1 MIDWFVW
8 VQVIV
13 ALIVGLLCV
22 AVALSGR
29 APNDLTVFAI
39 GAVELLLLVQVVIS
53 IVAPI
58 TGNHPT
64 GDLLEY
70 WIYLV
75 TAVIIPPAATLWALI
90 ARSRWSTA
98 ILAAAAFAIAIMI
111 WRMSQ
116 IWFVQLA

>member
-53 IVAPI
+53 IVAPVV
-58 TGNHPT
+58 GNQPT